1 MPEADRMISN
11 YGKYRRLQGNQEE
24 HAEALDNC
32 FREIRLNDANYK
44 RI

>member
-1 MPEADRMISN
+1 MVSIEDYKEIKDCI
-11 YGKYRRLQGNQEE
+11 YKEE
-24 HAEALDNC
+24 HAEALENC